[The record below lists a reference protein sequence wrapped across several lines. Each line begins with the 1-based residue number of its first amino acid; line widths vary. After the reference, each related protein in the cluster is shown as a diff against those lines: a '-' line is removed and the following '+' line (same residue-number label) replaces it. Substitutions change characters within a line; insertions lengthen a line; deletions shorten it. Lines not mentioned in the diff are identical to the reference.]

1 MSLFRARELWATQ
14 CGAGDECFDQGSLAV
29 CDRGDAAGAVVVVG
43 SHGGCVRAYEPC
55 AAGGREGGYRPADM
69 LLERQLPA
77 PVLQVAA
84 GRLVSGSHQ
93 QQLCVLHPR
102 SVAVY
107 SLVTT
112 AGEAE
117 HGDQSHLALAY
128 EHQLPRSATCMVLG
142 PFGGAKG
149 RDFICVQS
157 LDGTLSVFEQEVPAF
172 HRCLPGFLLPGP
184 LAFAPLTDSFI
195 TVSSDWHV
203 KSYRYQVLAE
213 AGGAADQTMT
223 STGRKVFPDWT
234 HNLGEGAVSVEAVSW
249 SAADCQIL
257 VLGQRSLL
265 LCLTAGGTLVF
276 AKRLEYRPRCFHPYF
291 VEPAGRLM
299 VLVVSDTGVLL
310 VYERARL
317 RWCALL
323 EQLPATVCRADL
335 RACSIRGAL
344 VMLSDAGQLQCC
356 YLGTQPSLFT
366 PPPPDTAPIA
376 YQQAEQQLRDLNR
389 TIREHAKTDT
399 ASLADAAAERELS
412 IALTSRLQEREP
424 PCCAVRVEL
433 TPLVPLSCVQ
443 VSVVVRPPLAA
454 GPVSHS
460 ISSLCEKTAMVTE
473 VRQQDIDC
481 DVFSLE
487 VRTVV
492 SYVAGSGGTP
502 RVLQKTAWLPLG
514 LVMTVCPPTKEADF
528 KITLNIN
535 QPSVPLS
542 QLFPELVTDGS
553 LAGAGTA
560 AGFRPHGRP
569 GAVVSVLA
577 ARSSQR
583 YRLQTDALPV
593 ACVLTTELERRL
605 AAHFR
610 TVAGFAC
617 SYASPLPV
625 HQLLAAVDEHHACR
639 VAVRDLQAG
648 LERAAAQYRTVQRR
662 LLAKLKERSPAP
674 LAGLDVLLGE
684 THRLLMNDARRLQEA
699 CAALHRASCALA
711 SLVSLVLL
719 LLRLTD
725 EACARDLG
733 AALAYCPQLRD
744 HQDWEEVTDAAM
756 TYLLRTSLARSGKD
770 CEPTAA
776 ITLVPTSDASRLKK
790 HIGSAID
797 RLFKSVNVF
806 HGEEGLPRAVSP
818 IPEGEETPRRRGD
831 EEGDEAMVPVS
842 CRFAERKLMAPPR
855 GRSAL
860 LSALKARTEAVHA
873 APITSDSTGAE
884 ADEESGSVAAVSM
897 SNIPV
902 IESAP
907 SHDDDYD
914 DVDLW

>member
-1 MSLFRARELWATQ
+1 
-14 CGAGDECFDQGSLAV
+14 
-29 CDRGDAAGAVVVVG
+29 
-43 SHGGCVRAYEPC
+43 
-55 AAGGREGGYRPADM
+55 
-69 LLERQLPA
+69 
-77 PVLQVAA
+77 
-84 GRLVSGSHQ
+84 
-93 QQLCVLHPR
+93 
-102 SVAVY
+102 
-107 SLVTT
+107 
-112 AGEAE
+112 
-117 HGDQSHLALAY
+117 
-128 EHQLPRSATCMVLG
+128 MVLG

-460 ISSLCEKTAMVTE
+460 ISSLYLPNHRQMERIPSALAASFFEEEVEEGTSIPADIAAAFFAEDLLEGPSSPPPPPPTPPAKTSPLLLVAGPSGTCPWGRPLTADEKRGVRLPATKQQVPALPSGKVVAKLMAMDAQRGEKTAMVTE